1 MRMRRRKN
9 TSKAKWL
16 IIAVAALVA
25 IPFFFYS
32 QYQRD
37 INTPVDKTADTT
49 VHFRIDRGESA
60 KTIGKNLEE
69 EGLIRNARSFHVYIK
84 RNEPDINILAGRFPL
99 SQSMTVPEIIKTITS
114 PSKAEFII
122 MIREGLMI
130 RDIDKRL
137 VEMDLISS
145 GDFKTAVRN
154 FDDWDRYDFLDKETL
169 SGLDLPLEGYIFPDT
184 YFLNPND
191 FHSNELIYKALNN
204 FEKKFAEVRNQISGR
219 SYHEIITMASIIE
232 VEVFGREDRKLVSG
246 ILWKRL
252 ENGWRLDADAT
263 LLYIKDDRKITAA
276 DLQSDSPYNT
286 RKLRGL
292 PPGPV
297 SNPSLESI
305 EAAINPTS
313 SNYWFY
319 LNRQDTGETIFATTN
334 DEHNRNRARYL

>member
-1 MRMRRRKN
+1 MRMRRRKKGI
-9 TSKAKWL
+9 SKGT
-16 IIAVAALVA
+16 IAILVA
-25 IPFFFYS
+25 LIAIPLFFYS
-32 QYQRD
+32 QYQKD
-37 INTPVDKTADTT
+37 INTPVDETSDTT

-60 KTIGKNLEE
+60 KTIGKKLEE
-69 EGLIRNARSFHVYIK
+69 EGLIRNARSFYIYIK
-84 RNEPDINILAGRFPL
+84 RNEPEINILAGRFPL
-99 SQSMTVPEIIKTITS
+99 SPKMTVPEIIKTITS
-114 PSKAEFII
+114 PSKAEFVITI
-122 MIREGLMI
+122 LEGHMI

-137 VEMDLISS
+137 VKMDLISP

-154 FDDWDRYDFLDKETL
+154 FDDWDRYDFLDREKL
-169 SGLDLPLEGYIFPDT
+169 SRLDLPLEGYIFPDT

-191 FHSNELIYKALNN
+191 FHSNELIHKALNN
-204 FEKKFAEVRNQISGR
+204 FERRFAGVRNQISER
-219 SYHEIITMASIIE
+219 SIHEIITMASIIE
-232 VEVFGREDRKLVSG
+232 IEVFGREDRKLVSG

-263 LLYIKDDRKITAA
+263 LLYIKNDRTITAA

-297 SNPSLESI
+297 SNPGLESI
-305 EAAINPTS
+305 EAAINPTP

-319 LNRQDTGETIFATTN
+319 LNRQDTGETIFAETN